1 MKKTLYIIALFA
13 AAFIAFY
20 EQSKPESNKYITVGA
35 MVVFM
40 LGLMQLMSKVPSKNK
55 DNENDV

>member
-1 MKKTLYIIALFA
+1 MKKTLYTIALFA

-20 EQSKPESNKYITVGA
+20 EQSKPEPNKYIMVGA

>member
-1 MKKTLYIIALFA
+1 MKKTLYIIALFT

-20 EQSKPESNKYITVGA
+20 EQSKPDPNKYIMVGA

>member
-1 MKKTLYIIALFA
+1 MKKTLYIIALFT

-20 EQSKPESNKYITVGA
+20 EQSKPDPNKYIMVGA

-55 DNENDV
+55 DSENDV

>member
-13 AAFIAFY
+13 AAFLAFY
-20 EQSKPESNKYITVGA
+20 EQSKPESNKYIMVGA